1 MNAETSFGHYAELL
15 SGMNRAVVKGYR
27 APHKLVLLMAICEL
41 VEEGIIT
48 ENKVYLNADLEEKF
62 KSLWKEYVDSDEEMI
77 HNHVAEELFGG
88 KKKAYP
94 FKCNIANPFYHL
106 SREPFWTLKKSK
118 EWKQRTSW
126 SAAALKTDY
135 EYAIIDEE
143 LFELITSEITRDRI
157 MSLLL
162 SMI

>member
-1 MNAETSFGHYAELL
+1 MNAETSF
-15 SGMNRAVVKGYR
+15 GYR

-41 VEEGIIT
+41 VEEGIIM

-77 HNHVAEELFGG
+77 HDHVAEELFGG

-106 SREPFWTLKKSK
+106 SGEPFWTLKKSK
-118 EWKQRTSW
+118 KWKQRTSW
-126 SAAALKTDY
+126 SVAALKTDY

>member
-1 MNAETSFGHYAELL
+1 MDAEATFEHYAELL

-27 APHKLVLLMAICEL
+27 APHKLVLLMAICEM
-41 VEEGIIT
+41 VEEGKIT
-48 ENKVYLNADLEEKF
+48 ENKVYLNANLEEKF
-62 KSLWKEYVDSDEEMI
+62 KSLWKKYVNSDEEMI
-77 HNHVAEELFGG
+77 HDHVAEELFEGE
-88 KKKAYP
+88 KKAYP

-106 SREPFWTLKKSK
+106 SGEPFWTLKKSK

-126 SAAALKTDY
+126 SVAALKTDY
-135 EYAIIDEE
+135 EYAIIDED

>member
-1 MNAETSFGHYAELL
+1 MNAETSFDHYAELL
-15 SGMNRAVVKGYR
+15 SGMNRAVVKDYR

-48 ENKVYLNADLEEKF
+48 ENKVYLNANLEEKF

-77 HNHVAEELFGG
+77 HDHVAEELFGG

-106 SREPFWTLKKSK
+106 SGEPFWTLKKSK
-118 EWKQRTSW
+118 EWKQRISW
-126 SAAALKTDY
+126 SLAALKKDY
-135 EYAIIDEE
+135 EYAIIDED
-143 LFELITSEITRDRI
+143 LFELMASEISRKRFI
-157 MSLLL
+157 SLLL
-162 SMI
+162 SMT

>member
-48 ENKVYLNADLEEKF
+48 ENKVFLNEDLEEKF
-62 KSLWKEYVDSDEEMI
+62 KSLWKEYVDSDEEMT
-77 HNHVAEELFGG
+77 HDRVAEELFGG
-88 KKKAYP
+88 EKKAYP

-106 SREPFWTLKKSK
+106 SGEPFWTLKKSTN
-118 EWKQRTSW
+118 WCQRTSW
-126 SAAALKTDY
+126 SVAALRSDY
-135 EYAIIDEE
+135 EYAVLDDK
-143 LFELITSEITRDRI
+143 LFALMVDNPSRERI
-157 MSLLL
+157 VSLLAG
-162 SMI
+162 MV

>member
-1 MNAETSFGHYAELL
+1 MDAEATFEHYAELL

-77 HNHVAEELFGG
+77 HDHVAEELFGG

-106 SREPFWTLKKSK
+106 SGEPFWTLKKSK
-118 EWKQRTSW
+118 KWKRRTSW